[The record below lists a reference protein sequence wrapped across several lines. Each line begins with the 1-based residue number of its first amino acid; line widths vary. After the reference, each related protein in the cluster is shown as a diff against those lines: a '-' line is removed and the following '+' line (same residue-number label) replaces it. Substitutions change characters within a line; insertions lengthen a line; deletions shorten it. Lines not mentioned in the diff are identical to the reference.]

1 MLAKIY
7 EEGKKVEIIKLNA
20 KQSDGQFSKV
30 RNALE
35 AYYKKEYGDE
45 CSMSVGEMTVYI
57 NDGQLSNYKQVKG
70 TENTSCGRS
79 SSLIGSTTVKEDI
92 EHDYPEITVQ
102 TENGDKKIK
111 IGVDIYDE
119 GFVINMNKIGSS
131 FLGVPYDQYY
141 NKVTRGSRY
150 SRIYTSRKTAAKQL
164 KTLNAVIKE
173 LEKQEY
179 ILRSFAK
186 SHGYEYTLEYASS
199 FFEEVYNKSIEKSE
213 KKKEKHDDQMKQIN
227 ELLERIND
235 VPDDEEPERKYGK
248 TQKEEAIIRMKELS
262 LDKKLINEFDKNG
275 KVYISDVGGAWFD
288 LDEEAK
294 ELIASIEKTGNLVY
308 HILRTGIMYSALFVS
323 KDREYWPEER
333 FNRKTGLI
341 YSYATM
347 GQGGYSSY
355 EGGDIQIVPSHGGL
369 SRIA

>member
-7 EEGKKVEIIKLNA
+7 EEGKKVEIIKFNT
-20 KQSDGQFSKV
+20 KQSDGQFVKV

-35 AYYKKEYGDE
+35 SYCSKEYGNE

-102 TENGDKKIK
+102 TENGEKKIK
-111 IGVDIYDE
+111 IGVDVYDE
-119 GFVINMNKIGSS
+119 GFVINMNKVGSS

-141 NKVTRGSRY
+141 NKVTRGSRF
-150 SRIYTSRKTAAKQL
+150 SRIYTSKKTAAKQFKNL
-164 KTLNAVIKE
+164 TAVIKE

-179 ILRSFAK
+179 IFRSFAK
-186 SHGYEYTLEYASS
+186 SQGYEYTLEYASN

-213 KKKEKHDDQMKQIN
+213 KKKEKHNDQMKQIN
-227 ELLERIND
+227 ELLERINN
-235 VPDDEEPERKYGK
+235 VPDEEPEIKYGK
-248 TQKEEAIIRMKELS
+248 SQKEEAIIRMKELN

-294 ELIASIEKTGNLVY
+294 ELIASIEKTGNIVY

-323 KDREYWPEER
+323 KDKEYWPEER

-355 EGGDIQIVPSHGGL
+355 EGGDIQVVPSHGGL

>member
-7 EEGKKVEIIKLNA
+7 EEGKKVEIIKLNT
-20 KQSDGQFSKV
+20 KQSDGQFVKV

-35 AYYKKEYGDE
+35 TYCSKEYGNE
-45 CSMSVGEMTVYI
+45 CSMSVGEMSVYI
-57 NDGQLSNYKQVKG
+57 NDGQLSNYRQVAG

-79 SSLIGSTTVKEDI
+79 SSLIGSTTVKEDV

-102 TENGDKKIK
+102 TKNGEKKIK

-119 GFVINMNKIGSS
+119 GFVINMNKVGFS

-141 NKVTRGSRY
+141 NKVTRGSRF
-150 SRIYTSRKTAAKQL
+150 SRIYTSKKTAAKQFKNL
-164 KTLNAVIKE
+164 AAVIKE

-179 ILRSFAK
+179 ILRSFAE

-199 FFEEVYNKSIEKSE
+199 FFEEIYNKSIEKSE

-235 VPDDEEPERKYGK
+235 VPDEDPEIEYGK
-248 TQKEEAIIRMKELS
+248 NQKEEAIIRMKELN

-288 LDEEAK
+288 LDEEAE

-308 HILRTGIMYSALFVS
+308 HVLRTGIMYSALFVS
-323 KDREYWPEER
+323 NDEEYWPEER
-333 FNRKTGLI
+333 FDKKTGLI
-341 YSYATM
+341 YAYATM
-347 GQGGYSSY
+347 GQGGYSFY
-355 EGGDIQIVPSHGGL
+355 EGGDIQVVPSHGGL